1 MGFREITDLRK
12 SGNLDA
18 ALTLALQ
25 ERAATSDD
33 YYITSALAWVYR
45 DMLKN
50 LEVAD
55 KFHDFV
61 KIMTNIFELG
71 INLESEDL
79 LSTALRWHII
89 NIGWKLIKNDNK
101 KTVQLKRLLE
111 LAINIPAIK
120 GKDNSVLLKMFVK
133 AFKDDRNC
141 YYQLVDWQGF
151 DNFAQNNEQDDYSS
165 EVYNNRE
172 TPSLVESYFGT
183 YCKHLLPEDLSGQ
196 VIFDAHRVDKFIPLC
211 ADLILKHPEYKWLP
225 YYMAQLQSAR
235 GNRHEALKIILPFV
249 RAHKNDFWA
258 WERLGDFLTDPKDKL
273 SCYCKGAQCRN
284 KAEMLIGLRKKLI
297 PYFISFSELEAA
309 KYEIEQIIHIR
320 NRNEWDVPQQFIEW
334 QNAEWFSSTQLI
346 TNNVLIYEKYSVNAE
361 ELLYG
366 DIDLQ
371 DVLIIWKDDQKQLA
385 GFVTDD
391 RKCGAGIFRGD
402 VVKNLVKYN
411 VYSVK
416 IIVDNWGNLEPLTKP
431 VSTVN
436 EGFRRK
442 HIAKKDVIV
451 LWVDREKH
459 LAGFLIEDASETS
472 TTSGVFRSNDSD
484 EVFAYSIYSVEL
496 IKNQKGDYEAASKP
510 IKTTNKR
517 LYDRFIRP
525 IEGFVRICDGNKFG
539 FISDAYISPQ
549 LVQKYQ
555 LLNGDQ
561 FTGIAVRGWNTKK
574 NEWSWR
580 VVDIDEIDK

>member
-18 ALTLALQ
+18 ALKLALQ
-25 ERAATSDD
+25 EHAAAPDD
-33 YYITSALAWVYR
+33 SYIKSALAWVYR
-45 DMLKN
+45 DMLKK
-50 LEVAD
+50 LESVD
-55 KFHDFV
+55 RFHDFTKV
-61 KIMTNIFELG
+61 LNNMLELG
-71 INLESEDL
+71 IDL
-79 LSTALRWHII
+79 KYENYLCLSLRWHIN
-89 NIGWKLIKNDNK
+89 NIGWKLIEADKKN
-101 KTVQLKRLLE
+101 TSRLRRLLK
-111 LAINIPAIK
+111 LAINVPTAK
-120 GKDNSVLLKMFVK
+120 SKENSVLVKMFVK
-133 AFKDDRNC
+133 AFKDDRNG

-151 DNFAQNNEQDDYSS
+151 DNFAQNNGQDDYSS
-165 EVYNNRE
+165 EVYNGRE
-172 TPSLVESYFGT
+172 RPSLVENYFGT

-196 VIFDAHRVDKFIPLC
+196 VIFDAHRVDMFIPLC
-211 ADLILKHPEYKWLP
+211 ADLILKHPEYKWIP
-225 YYMAQLQSAR
+225 YYMAQLQSVR
-235 GNRHEALKIILPFV
+235 GNRHEALKTILPFV
-249 RAHKNDFWA
+249 RKHRNDFWG

-284 KAEMLIGLRKKLI
+284 KSEMLIGLRKKLI
-297 PYFISFSELEAA
+297 PYFISFSELGAA

-334 QNAEWFSSTQLI
+334 QNAEWFSSTKS
-346 TNNVLIYEKYSVNAE
+346 TANNTPIYEKYSGNAE

-366 DIDLQ
+366 DIDSQ

-385 GFVTDD
+385 GFVADD
-391 RKCGAGIFRGD
+391 SKCGTGIFRGD
-402 VVKNLVKYN
+402 IVKNLEKYN

-431 VSTVN
+431 ISTVN

-472 TTSGVFRSNDSD
+472 TTSGVFRGNDSD
-484 EVFAYSIYSVEL
+484 EAVAYSIYSVEL
-496 IKNQKGDYEAASKP
+496 IKNQKGDYEVASKP

-525 IEGFVRICDGNKFG
+525 IEGFVRISDGNKFG

-561 FTGIAVRGWNTKK
+561 FTGLAVRGWNTKK

-580 VVDIDEIDK
+580 VVNIDEIDT